1 MKELEWAR
9 RVRQRVPGKEQ
20 FTQWSNDEKSLV
32 NKNREKTTVIAAEG
46 PGRGRV
52 RLIRETGP
60 DLIPREDFSS
70 LSRRRKSH

>member
-1 MKELEWAR
+1 M
-9 RVRQRVPGKEQ
+9 
-20 FTQWSNDEKSLV
+20 
-32 NKNREKTTVIAAEG
+32 NKNREETTVIAAEG